1 MPKSI
6 LQEAA
11 PVLDAVPEWE
21 KYLTV
26 DQIHDETRRLADA
39 YPAVELMELG
49 ESTHGEPILGLK
61 VGNGSYNA
69 LIHGFPNSEEPY
81 GGNLLTYLAKA
92 LAENPG
98 VTERLDYTWYLVP
111 CSDPD
116 AARRNEGFQSGDKSV
131 LSFCLNYY
139 RTPGSLTPEMCFP
152 YRFGPLDLDHPVPET
167 RALMKVMDEVKLHF
181 VSGLHMM
188 KWGGISY
195 MVPFECPELYG
206 ELQNAAERFDIFL
219 RKRPGSMLAPGVMWA
234 EYLTAARNYVRHY
247 AAGDRNIEPLRGCQM
262 WEYGQQYNP
271 HLFIMIPECCKW
283 YDPRMLDD
291 RPSDTSIGEAF
302 EYGDGKM
309 REMEELVLTLWKRAE
324 PELKHDSAFR
334 GMMEENVAPLIHRYT
349 NVSNPPFRFSDEF
362 MKKKATVA
370 QKIGIEGHDDLY
382 RMFYLGALVRTLDAE
397 YEKSG
402 NDRIEALREE
412 AYDKL
417 VEWDTFLHDHYEVI
431 HHPLRNLVGMSIGAL
446 LSSAEYAKTL
456 QR

>member
-1 MPKSI
+1 
-6 LQEAA
+6 
-11 PVLDAVPEWE
+11 
-21 KYLTV
+21 
-26 DQIHDETRRLADA
+26 
-39 YPAVELMELG
+39 MELG
-49 ESTHGEPILGLK
+49 DSTHGEPILGLK
-61 VGNGSYNA
+61 VGNGSNNA

-81 GGNLLTYLAKA
+81 GGNLLTYLTRA

-139 RTPGSLTPEMCFP
+139 RTPVSHTPELCFP

-195 MVPFECPELYG
+195 MVPFECPELYAD
-206 ELQNAAERFDIFL
+206 LQNAAERFDVFL

-247 AAGDRNIEPLRGCQM
+247 AAGERNIEPLRGCQM

-271 HLFIMIPECCKW
+271 QLFIMIPECCKW

-309 REMEELVLTLWKRAE
+309 REMEELVLALWKRAE
-324 PELKHDSAFR
+324 PELKHDSVFR

-349 NVSNPPFRFSDEF
+349 NVSNPPFRFSDDF
-362 MKKKATVA
+362 MRKKATVA

-382 RMFYLGALVRTLDAE
+382 RMFYLGALVRTPRCRA
-397 YEKSG
+397 
-402 NDRIEALREE
+402 REE
-412 AYDKL
+412 RKRPHQGAPGRGL
-417 VEWDTFLHDHYEVI
+417 RQAGRVGHVPAR
-431 HHPLRNLVGMSIGAL
+431 PLRSHPPSHTKPRGHEHRRPAL
-446 LSSAEYAKTL
+446 ERRVRQDAPTVDDPAATGPLRADAVAFSFVSEEPA
-456 QR
+456 R